1 MGHMSLCITFRRHCS
16 PLPTR
21 HHISRLKLSGPRAL
35 SLSAFKQP
43 EMSKALKFEVGET
56 PHRDCSPRL
65 GLLSLPG
72 RQPINTPHYFAVSSR
87 GCVPHLTQDMMK
99 DNTGIKGIYAALED
113 SLQEDALLVL
123 GPRRHPPVPARA
135 ANTNAG
141 ISIQT
146 GLGFSTLESD
156 DYAEAAQK
164 LRPDIVLGMAD
175 YEYSKRPGV
184 KRVEKMGD
192 RTLAWFEEM
201 VASLGDESNELPEV
215 ALFAPVLPIEAG
227 QQSDYLNRLQEDLA
241 DRVSGWVLYD
251 VASIDS
257 IPPTMRHLPRFALTD
272 IRGPHEILN
281 QISLGLDAFVL
292 SFIGQATDAGIALTF
307 DFPGPGLSKSRNHLA
322 LGIDMWSTTHVSDV
336 SPLLDGCTCYACKNH
351 HRAFIRHLLDAKEML
366 AWVLLQI
373 HNHHVVDSF
382 FANVGQSIS
391 HGTFERDC
399 DSFAKAFQRDLPVTT
414 GRGPRLRGYQVKSGP
429 AEPRRNPPAFRSLED
444 AQERLAEAPLPSSD
458 ADGEDLERRGFAE
471 KLT

>member
-1 MGHMSLCITFRRHCS
+1 
-16 PLPTR
+16 
-21 HHISRLKLSGPRAL
+21 
-35 SLSAFKQP
+35 
-43 EMSKALKFEVGET
+43 MSKTLKFEVRKT
-56 PHRDCSPRL
+56 PHRDCGQRL

-72 RQPINTPHYFAVSSR
+72 RQPINTPYYFAVSSR
-87 GCVPHLTQDMMK
+87 GCVPHLSQDMMK

-113 SLQEDALLVL
+113 FIEKSAEEIPAIHTFPIQKGGARLRRFIALQEDALLIL

-135 ANTNAG
+135 ANTNTG

-146 GLGFSTLESD
+146 GLGFSTLESV

-192 RTLAWFEEM
+192 RTLAWFEDM
-201 VASLGDESNELPEV
+201 VANLGAESNELPKV
-215 ALFAPVLPIEAG
+215 ALFAPVLPIDAG

-272 IRGPHEILN
+272 IRGPHDILN

-292 SFIGQATDAGIALTF
+292 PFIGQATDAGIALTF
-307 DFPGPGLSKSRNHLA
+307 DFPGPGLSRSRSHLA

-336 SPLLDGCTCYACKNH
+336 SPLVDGCTCYACKNH

-373 HNHHVVDSF
+373 HNHHVVDNF

-399 DSFAKAFQRDLPVTT
+399 DSFDKAFQRDLPVTT
-414 GRGPRLRGYQVKSGP
+414 GKGPRLRGYQVKSGP
-429 AEPRRNPPAFRSLED
+429 AKPRRNPLAFRSLED
-444 AQERLAEAPLPSSD
+444 AQERLAEAPLPSPD
-458 ADGEDLERRGFAE
+458 ADGEDLERQGFAE